1 MKAFTIIVRILLIIG
16 GLGIFI
22 FFPIMI
28 KNIDNDAVF
37 QNLNIIVKVSVVMTS
52 FGLIGGVIRA
62 FLLIIQDKR

>member
-28 KNIDNDAVF
+28 KHIDNDAVF

-62 FLLIIQDKR
+62 FLLIIRDKR

>member
-37 QNLNIIVKVSVVMTS
+37 QNLNIIVKVSVVMAS
-52 FGLIGGVIRA
+52 LGLIGGVIRA
-62 FLLIIQDKR
+62 FLLILQDKR

>member
-62 FLLIIQDKR
+62 FLLILQDKR